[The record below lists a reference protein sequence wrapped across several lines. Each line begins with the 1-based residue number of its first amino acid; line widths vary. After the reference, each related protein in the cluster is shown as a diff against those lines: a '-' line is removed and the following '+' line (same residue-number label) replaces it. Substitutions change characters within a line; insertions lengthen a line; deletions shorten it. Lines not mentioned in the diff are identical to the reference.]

1 MIYIIG
7 AGPAGCACAYYLS
20 KAGYKSKVFEASKY
34 IGGMSRTI
42 KISNEIHI
50 DCGPHIFHSPDQE
63 ITNDWKEISKE
74 NLKEKSFYSYV
85 VKGKNY
91 DKFISYPISEE
102 ELSKN
107 KEFLNYQFQLN
118 KDSSSAKANNYKEYM
133 ISKVGEELEK
143 AFFRKYPEKLWGIP
157 TSQMRA
163 DWAPKRIQIRKQ
175 IKPFFDGQFC
185 SSHIM
190 GAGLFYEELKG
201 SSVNSTFYFKEP
213 VIKFNFKDNQIK
225 SFNTLN
231 QKIEL
236 KEDDLIIST
245 IPITK
250 LGELLSIESNLKYR
264 GVCVINV
271 ITKNVINLPKDAAWL
286 YFDQP
291 EFPFTRIT
299 NHTIISPNSIESKNR
314 TILTFEIP
322 FSINDEIH
330 KSDDNSLF
338 KKIEKS
344 IKILNYWPN
353 ETFSLISVI
362 KEPFVYP
369 VREFNYEKE
378 LLKYKTVIDNY
389 PNLFSLGSSGE
400 FVYGDSQITFR
411 KCKDFLSDLISD
423 IKNNS
428 FLVKKVRSYSIKKE
442 SISEWSK
449 FINKGENYRPVL
461 ISEAGLNHNGN
472 LELAKKL
479 IEESFKAGADAI
491 KFQLFES
498 RVRASKNDRD
508 AFYSEQADGEGEN
521 LSQLFERTELSIEEL
536 KHLKVYSDKVGIPMF
551 VSAFDIENLIKA
563 SKIFPECIKISS
575 MDLTNFEIWSKA
587 PKLFKTIIASTGMST
602 IQEIRR
608 SVELFEKIKLPETN
622 LALLHCVSSYPLS
635 INDSALGTINS
646 LKELTNIV
654 GYSDHSLDI
663 TTPFAAAVLGAK
675 VIEKHFTLDRSLEG
689 PDHIHSLD
697 PQSLKELTSLLKN
710 IPKILSSRKS
720 TILPCESQEA
730 RRQKKGCYATKNI
743 ESGSTFKK
751 EDFEIK
757 APCLGLDSFE
767 IYSKINQQL
776 SQDIKKG
783 QFIKDEHF

>member
-1 MIYIIG
+1 M
-7 AGPAGCACAYYLS
+7 L
-20 KAGYKSKVFEASKY
+20 
-34 IGGMSRTI
+34 
-42 KISNEIHI
+42 
-50 DCGPHIFHSPDQE
+50 
-63 ITNDWKEISKE
+63 
-74 NLKEKSFYSYV
+74 
-85 VKGKNY
+85 
-91 DKFISYPISEE
+91 
-102 ELSKN
+102 
-107 KEFLNYQFQLN
+107 
-118 KDSSSAKANNYKEYM
+118 
-133 ISKVGEELEK
+133 
-143 AFFRKYPEKLWGIP
+143 
-157 TSQMRA
+157 
-163 DWAPKRIQIRKQ
+163 
-175 IKPFFDGQFC
+175 
-185 SSHIM
+185 
-190 GAGLFYEELKG
+190 
-201 SSVNSTFYFKEP
+201 NSTFYFKEP
-213 VIKFNFKDNQIK
+213 VIKFNFKDNQIN

-231 QKIEL
+231 QKIDL

-271 ITKNVINLPKDAAWL
+271 ISKNVINLPKNAAWL
-286 YFDQP
+286 YFDQT

-330 KSDDNSLF
+330 KSDDKSLF

-411 KCKDFLSDLISD
+411 KCKDFLNDLISD

-428 FLVKKVRSYSIKKE
+428 FLVKKVRSYSLKKE

-449 FINKGENYRPVL
+449 FINKGENDRPVL

-472 LELAKKL
+472 LGLAKKL

-536 KHLKVYSDKVGIPMF
+536 KNLKVYSEKVGIPMF
-551 VSAFDIENLIKA
+551 VSAFDIENLKKA
-563 SKIFPECIKISS
+563 SKIFPDCIKISS
-575 MDLTNFEIWSKA
+575 MDLTNYEIWSEAQNYLKQ
-587 PKLFKTIIASTGMST
+587 LLLL
-602 IQEIRR
+602 QE
-608 SVELFEKIKLPETN
+608 
-622 LALLHCVSSYPLS
+622 
-635 INDSALGTINS
+635 
-646 LKELTNIV
+646 
-654 GYSDHSLDI
+654 
-663 TTPFAAAVLGAK
+663 
-675 VIEKHFTLDRSLEG
+675 
-689 PDHIHSLD
+689 
-697 PQSLKELTSLLKN
+697 
-710 IPKILSSRKS
+710 
-720 TILPCESQEA
+720 
-730 RRQKKGCYATKNI
+730 
-743 ESGSTFKK
+743 
-751 EDFEIK
+751 
-757 APCLGLDSFE
+757 
-767 IYSKINQQL
+767 
-776 SQDIKKG
+776 
-783 QFIKDEHF
+783 